1 MRWTTLAAVLVL
13 TACAQEPVW
22 NKAGGSPAVFEQV
35 SSTCFRGA
43 SIEARVEIEKRGVGA
58 APQIELRSSAGRV
71 RDSAGAARQAISLQE
86 KAIRGKLY
94 SQCMHRLGYRLKK
107 PE

>member
-22 NKAGGSPAVFEQV
+22 NKAGGSPAMFEQV
-35 SSTCFRGA
+35 SSTCFR
-43 SIEARVEIEKRGVGA
+43 
-58 APQIELRSSAGRV
+58 IELRSSAGRV

-94 SQCMHRLGYRLKK
+94 SQCMHRLGYRLKE